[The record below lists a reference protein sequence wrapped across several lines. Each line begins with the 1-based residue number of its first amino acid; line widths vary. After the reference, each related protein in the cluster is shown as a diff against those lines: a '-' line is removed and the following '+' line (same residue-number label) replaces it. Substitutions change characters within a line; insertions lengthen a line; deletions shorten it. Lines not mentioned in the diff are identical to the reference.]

1 MAISVTFLADI
12 ADWVRG
18 LGKSKDSLD
27 ENAQGLEDLMRKAVE
42 LGRQAG
48 KTGDEIARD
57 FSDAFGLPLDRAK
70 RAVEEVIRETE
81 DLGDAGKK
89 AGSEVEHG
97 MDDAADG
104 ARNASRNI
112 GDDLTGLGSI
122 ARDVLSGDIGGAA
135 SGAIDALGGIGVKA
149 GAVAGIFAAVGG
161 EAAQLFGSLI
171 SDLVEAWDPFD
182 EKTKEVRDNVASAL
196 IEMGGYFD
204 EAAINARLTAAAS
217 DAETLAQAQLLVA
230 ATGMDAGDALRALAG
245 ITKDET
251 VAAVGALDAALND
264 STSAAQDLD
273 LRALRNLEQ
282 TLAGTAQGFDTG
294 AIGADIL
301 TSAMRGTSDQLAD
314 VDAKARAAAQGLGE
328 IPANVSA
335 TVTVTVDDS
344 AWRNW
349 RPQTKAGVVNGVPAT
364 GQRIW
369 Q

>member
-12 ADWVRG
+12 VDWVRG
-18 LGKSKDSLD
+18 LGKSKDALD
-27 ENAQGLEDLMRKAVE
+27 ENAAGLEDLMRKAVE

-57 FSDAFGLPLDRAK
+57 FSDAFGVPLDRAK

-171 SDLVEAWDPFD
+171 SELVEAWDPFN
-182 EKTKEVRDNVASAL
+182 EKTQEVRDNVASAL
-196 IEMGGYFD
+196 AEMGGYFD
-204 EAAINARLTAAAS
+204 EAAINARLREAAS
-217 DAETLAQAQLLVA
+217 DTDTWNQAMTLAKV
-230 ATGMDAGDALRALAG
+230 TGLSLGDSLRAVAG

-251 VAAVGALDAALND
+251 AAAAEALETALE
-264 STSAAQDLD
+264 DLSSITGVNGWE
-273 LRALRNLEQ
+273 LNALQQ
-282 TLAGTAQGFDTG
+282 TLLGTAAGFGDG
-294 AIGADIL
+294 ATRAETL
-301 TSAMRGTSDQLAD
+301 SEAMRGTSDELAD

-349 RPQTKAGVVNGVPAT
+349 TPQTKAGVVNGVPAT